1 MKTKVTILAVLLA
14 VVMSLGIG
22 FGSAI
27 AKSKDQIEPPRVGI
41 VSLRTVLE
49 QCDKNAAAN
58 KKFEADGQRI
68 TRELK
73 ALQDEATSLKAII
86 QTRKP
91 GSEDYLEKTQEYM
104 QKTAILES
112 KDKFHQQ
119 EFAIKQQRW
128 AEELLQEAIVVT
140 GEVAKSYGLDI
151 VLAKEEF
158 EFPVESSNEL
168 MLVIKTSKVIYYA
181 DKLEITADILAAMNA
196 KK

>member
-1 MKTKVTILAVLLA
+1 MRTKVAVLTVLLA
-14 VVMSLGIG
+14 VVMSLSFG

-27 AKSKDQIEPPRVGI
+27 AKSRAQIEPPRIGI
-41 VSLRTVLE
+41 ASLRTVLE

-58 KKFEADGQRI
+58 RKFEADGQRI
-68 TRELK
+68 TAELK
-73 ALQDEATSLKAII
+73 GLQDEATSLEAVIK
-86 QTRKP
+86 TRKR
-91 GSEDYLEKTQEYM
+91 GSDDYMDKMQQLM
-104 QKTAILES
+104 QKRAILEA

-119 EFAIKQQRW
+119 EFAMQQQKW
-128 AEELLQEAIVVT
+128 AEELFQEVVAVT

-168 MLVIKTSKVIYYA
+168 MLMIKTSKVIYYA
-181 DKLEITADILAAMNA
+181 DKLEITADILTAMNA

>member
-1 MKTKVTILAVLLA
+1 MRTKVAILVVLLA

-27 AKSKDQIEPPRVGI
+27 AQSKAQIEPPRVGI

-58 KKFEADGQRI
+58 KKFEADGQSI

-73 ALQDEATSLKAII
+73 ALQEEATSLEAVLK
-86 QTRKP
+86 TRKP
-91 GSEDYLEKTQEYM
+91 GSEDYMEKMQQFM
-104 QKTAILES
+104 QKKAVLDS

-119 EFAIKQQRW
+119 RFAIQQQRF
-128 AEELLQEAIVVT
+128 AEELLQEVIVAT

-168 MLVIKTSKVIYYA
+168 MLMIKTSKVLYYA

>member
-1 MKTKVTILAVLLA
+1 MLA
-14 VVMSLGIG
+14 
-22 FGSAI
+22 
-27 AKSKDQIEPPRVGI
+27 SKAQIEPPRVGI

-73 ALQDEATSLKAII
+73 SLQDEATSLEAII
-86 QTRKP
+86 KTRKP
-91 GSEDYLEKTQEYM
+91 GSDDYMEKMQQLM
-104 QKTAILES
+104 QKRAILEA

-119 EFAIKQQRW
+119 EFAIQQQKF
-128 AEELLQEAIVVT
+128 AEELLQEVIVVT

-168 MLVIKTSKVIYYA
+168 MLVIKTSKVLYYD

>member
-1 MKTKVTILAVLLA
+1 MRTKVTILAVLLV

-27 AKSKDQIEPPRVGI
+27 AKSKAQIEPPRVGI

-73 ALQDEATSLKAII
+73 SLQDEATSLEAII
-86 QTRKP
+86 KTRKP
-91 GSEDYLEKTQEYM
+91 GSDDYMEKMQQLM
-104 QKTAILES
+104 QKRAILEA

-119 EFAIKQQRW
+119 EFAIQQQKF
-128 AEELLQEAIVVT
+128 AEELLQEVIVVT

-168 MLVIKTSKVIYYA
+168 MLVIKTSKVLYYD